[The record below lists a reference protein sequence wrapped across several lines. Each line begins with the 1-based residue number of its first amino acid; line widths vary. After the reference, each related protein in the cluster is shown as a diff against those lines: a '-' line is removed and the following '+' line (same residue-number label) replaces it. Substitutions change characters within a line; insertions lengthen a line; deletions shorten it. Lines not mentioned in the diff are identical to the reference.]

1 MIWLSRFLNYYYCRI
16 ESLRVTNGI
25 MHSVLNHILLTVA
38 ILVSVLHSYG
48 ATATLLVGQT
58 YQTEINSTGYHYI
71 AIESIT
77 SSNPSVSTTKM
88 GLVAKATINAYFP
101 GESTITIRL
110 KYQLYAGQ
118 SYQYR
123 NQVFT
128 LACND
133 THISISPTTA
143 NVKVGESYQLAYG
156 FNRTTYITPS
166 ITWSSSDE
174 NIATVSSSG
183 LVLGKSNGNVTIYAK
198 SNIGSNVA
206 TCSVKVSNSSSGDN
220 DDPGTGE
227 SDTSWYDSSKSE
239 FTLNSASQLIGL
251 RDLVNS
257 GSTFKNK
264 TILLSEDIDV
274 SSYNLIIPIGKNS
287 TYPFQGTFNGGGH
300 SITIKVN
307 YNNST
312 SQSKLYYGLFGYIS
326 AATIEDLT
334 LKGSITVEVSDMTTY
349 CYIGAFAGYGDGGS
363 INNCVNECSIKYT
376 RSYTRSTGNEDFIG
390 GFIGSSIT
398 TIYNCINKAEV
409 ECCSRGSS
417 ANTNGYYVGGICG
430 LAHRP
435 ITNSSNY
442 GYIKD
447 VVLGD
452 YDYYSLYECVGGIV
466 GLAEQITIL
475 RCSNFGNILGKA
487 KASQIG
493 GLIGCSN
500 GGIVCKESYVGK
512 CDIRNNYS
520 NSAYSGIN
528 VNAICGRSLGS
539 DSYTSNYAAN
549 DVFFE
554 GRKSGQSG
562 NVSYS
567 SSEMKTI
574 EFANTLGLSYWLGV
588 KGMYPIVRGSMDECL
603 YYITEVSNILCTEA
617 VLISNIYDIFG
628 SDVKT
633 SGFLITKDDGKE
645 SYVQCNANE
654 FSATIKGLTPN
665 RVYKV
670 RWYAQNYQGKE
681 YYGVYNSFTT
691 KPINPITLTATDITT
706 SSCKLEANIFYT
718 DYSKCGFY
726 VEQEGEET
734 GFYIWDVNNDGE
746 KYTCIVNN
754 LKGDTEYNFFAVCE
768 ADGVNYEGNQL
779 KFKTPSICTLSPT
792 EFTDESVRINGE
804 IGIEVNDVY
813 FEYRSS
819 STPSVIESSEIKG
832 TIDNSKV
839 YAVLNNLII
848 DEIYKYRIVAVVNDS
863 KLYGDWIEFKFQ
875 GPSGVI
881 DCDADNNYNIIVY
894 KLNGMRIDGDLNS
907 LPSGIYIVKQGKSF
921 RKVLIR

>member
-1 MIWLSRFLNYYYCRI
+1 
-16 ESLRVTNGI
+16 

-143 NVKVGESYQLAYG
+143 NVKVSESYQLAYG

-257 GSTFKNK
+257 GTNFTDK
-264 TILLSEDIDV
+264 TIILSDDIDL
-274 SSYNLIIPIGKNS
+274 SDNNWTTPIGGTSTPFKGNFDGKNHYINIYIDK
-287 TYPFQGTFNGGGH
+287 TYTGESEYYYFGFFGNAWG
-300 SITIKVN
+300 IIKN
-307 YNNST
+307 
-312 SQSKLYYGLFGYIS
+312 
-326 AATIEDLT
+326 LT
-334 LKGSITVEVSDMTTY
+334 VKGSVKVDIAGASNY
-349 CYIGAFAGYGDGGS
+349 CYVGVLCGS
-363 INNCVNECSIKYT
+363 ASHLESCVNEASLIYI
-376 RSYTRSTGNEDFIG
+376 RSYVKSTGNSDRIG
-390 GFIGSSIT
+390 GLSGNIGQSSIK
-398 TIYNCINKAEV
+398 CIN
-409 ECCSRGSS
+409 RGNILCKTKYSK
-417 ANTNGYYVGGICG
+417 ANTNDYRIGGITGYCG
-430 LAHRP
+430 T
-435 ITNSSNY
+435 ITGCSNY
-442 GYIKD
+442 GSVKNETSGNGTLREYI
-447 VVLGD
+447 
-452 YDYYSLYECVGGIV
+452 GGITGWCV
-466 GLAEQITIL
+466 SDKLL
-475 RCSNFGNILGKA
+475 RCSNFGDIQGPSNLSGV
-487 KASQIG
+487 G
-493 GLIGCSN
+493 GLIGGS
-500 GGIVCKESYVGK
+500 GGETSCTNSIVGK
-512 CDIRNNYS
+512 CAIGNTQGGSAVDVNSICGKLKYS
-520 NSAYSGIN
+520 NETF
-528 VNAICGRSLGS
+528 LG
-539 DSYTSNYAAN
+539 NFEAN
-549 DVFFE
+549 DIIFQNKRSGE
-554 GRKSGQSG
+554 GGDPQ
-562 NVSYS
+562 YS
-567 SSEMKTI
+567 SEQMKTI
-574 EFANTLGLSYWLGV
+574 EFAEKLGSQYWIGAE
-588 KGMYPIVRGSMDECL
+588 GQYPIVKGSPDE
-603 YYITEVSNILCTEA
+603 YKNYECTFSELTCQS
-617 VLISNIYDIFG
+617 VKINTNIYMALG
-628 SDVKT
+628 SSVK
-633 SGFLITKDDGKE
+633 SWGVLMTKDDGKE
-645 SYVQCNANE
+645 SYIQCNSEDYSITLKNLMPGR
-654 FSATIKGLTPN
+654 T
-665 RVYKV
+665 YKV
-670 RWYAQNYQGKE
+670 RWFAQDINGAE
-681 YYGVYNSFTT
+681 YYSVPISFTT
-691 KPINPITLTATDITT
+691 KPINPITSSVTDITI

-726 VEQEGEET
+726 VEQEDEET

-754 LKGDTEYNFFAVCE
+754 LKGATEYIFFAVCE